1 MPLGDWGQLT
11 IGAQG
16 IDRSAPEGALGYR
29 GFVTE
34 LDIHL
39 TADHG
44 GLPANSEIQIGYA
57 EAAAQTAPPAAPAV
71 TTTGHRDR
79 RGPDDHRRAEHAA
92 THRATARSTPRPTR
106 TAR

>member
-1 MPLGDWGQLT
+1 M
-11 IGAQG
+11 
-16 IDRSAPEGALGYR
+16 GYR

-71 TTTGHRDR
+71 TTT
-79 RGPDDHRRAEHAA
+79 
-92 THRATARSTPRPTR
+92 ARRPTR
-106 TAR
+106 PRRPTDEPSAGDAPRDRPKRSRGRQERPAEGARRS

>member
-1 MPLGDWGQLT
+1 M
-11 IGAQG
+11 
-16 IDRSAPEGALGYR
+16 GYR

-34 LDIHL
+34 LDIQL

-71 TTTGHRDR
+71 TTTTTGTDARPR
-79 RGPDDHRRAEHAA
+79 PPTSRAPATRRA
-92 THRATARSTPRPTR
+92 TVRSRARRTRPAR
-106 TAR
+106 